1 MGGRLA
7 FPRATKC
14 VANVLRMCC
23 ECIGRIKRKLRRRLA
38 VQSGKRDLISPQKR
52 YILSKP
58 LHLTMVARLKVGGG
72 FFWRFFFDGGVTPLM
87 RKPLHLT
94 MVARLK
100 VGGFFFLICIP
111 LFLISGEFFVFYTL
125 QALPLS

>member
-58 LHLTMVARLKVGGG
+58 LHLTMVARLKVGG
-72 FFWRFFFDGGVTPLM
+72 
-87 RKPLHLT
+87 
-94 MVARLK
+94 
-100 VGGFFFLICIP
+100 FFFLICIP

>member
-58 LHLTMVARLKVGGG
+58 LHLTMVARLKVGGV
-72 FFWRFFFDGGVTPLM
+72 FFWIFFLWGCNTTNEKTPASHHGRSLES
-87 RKPLHLT
+87 
-94 MVARLK
+94 
-100 VGGFFFLICIP
+100 GSFFFLICIP